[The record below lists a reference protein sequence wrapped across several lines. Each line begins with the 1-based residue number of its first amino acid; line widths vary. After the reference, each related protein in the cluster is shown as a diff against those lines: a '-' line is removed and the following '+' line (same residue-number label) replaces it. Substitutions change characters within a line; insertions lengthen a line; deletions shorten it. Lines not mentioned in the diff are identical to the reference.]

1 MSLRALRELH
11 RVMAAV
17 APDGVPRRATGV
29 PLELSRRSDDPPRT
43 RGCRVIEEE
52 ALRGRE
58 IPGGPVVAFAAFL
71 DGAQESHAVWDPVG
85 VPIVF
90 ARVAAVIRRRV
101 ARRMATWNPG
111 PLVAH
116 RLYVPQRWLSA
127 EAARALEGLGLA
139 LVDSLEGD
147 SAEGPLHPHE
157 LLRRA
162 VHRVQADR
170 EALERELAER
180 WCASQHAPLFI
191 DGGLP
196 SGPLASG
203 SPWCVGVVKS
213 HHTLYVDARGLP
225 AVLTLAVGQRSSV
238 FVVERTWG
246 PGALS
251 WYLRLR
257 PPASHDPLTGLV
269 RVEITLADHA
279 GRGPDLT
286 ARADLV
292 SRWILAERNPVALP
306 DGRWD
311 RMVYGIRDCEEYLTA
326 VV

>member
-17 APDGVPRRATGV
+17 APGGAPRLVTGA
-29 PLELSRRSDDPPRT
+29 PLEVNPRTDEPPRT
-43 RGCRVIEEE
+43 RMCRVVEEDG
-52 ALRGRE
+52 LRARE
-58 IPGGPVVAFAAFL
+58 IRGEPVVSFAAFL
-71 DGAQESHAVWDPVG
+71 DGTQESHAVWDPAG
-85 VPIVF
+85 IPIVF
-90 ARVAAVIRRRV
+90 ARVGAVIRRRV
-101 ARRMATWNPG
+101 ARRMTTWKPG

-116 RLYVPQRWLSA
+116 RLYAPRRWLSD
-127 EAARALEGLGLA
+127 EAVRALEALGLA
-139 LVDSLEGD
+139 LVDSLEGE
-147 SAEGPLHPHE
+147 STEGPLHPHE

-162 VHRVQADR
+162 VHRVQSDR

-180 WCASQHAPLFI
+180 WCASEHAPLFI

-196 SGPLASG
+196 SGPLASS

-213 HHTLYVDARGLP
+213 HHTLYVDARGLS
-225 AVLTLAVGQRSSV
+225 AVLTLATGHRSSV
-238 FVVERTWG
+238 FIVERSWG

-257 PPASHDPLTGLV
+257 PPATHDPLTGLV
-269 RVEITLADHA
+269 RVEIPLTDDARHGSGLTERADH
-279 GRGPDLT
+279 
-286 ARADLV
+286 V
-292 SRWILAERNPVALP
+292 SRWILAERQPVALP

-326 VV
+326 VM